1 LPFNP
6 QFSPFTAYYL
16 TYPYWHAILSRVCHL
31 PAAPIPIF
39 PVTRLSPSWPIL
51 YFPPSIPFLF
61 NRLQNA
67 PPATPLF

>member
-1 LPFNP
+1 MDARKPFVFNRFRTLSIAMGVYTP
-6 QFSPFTAYYL
+6 G
-16 TYPYWHAILSRVCHL
+16 AILSDYLFTKR
-31 PAAPIPIF
+31 
-39 PVTRLSPSWPIL
+39 L